1 MRVFEEVEGAGS
13 EITYRC
19 PNCRNC
25 NQCKYD
31 ESTEA
36 ISIKEEIE
44 QSLINSSVTIDPE
57 TRTTSA
63 ILPFITDPSTRLANN
78 KDIAMKVFGQQLR
91 KLNKPSNHSDKE
103 DILTSESKL
112 QSLGYVDY
120 VSNLPEST
128 QQMLSDHQCHHYIPW
143 RAVWKGNSISTP
155 CRIVFDASSTTSSG
169 YSLNDLLAKGRNTLN
184 RLQEVLIRF
193 FIHPI
198 AMHTDIKKMYNTIKL
213 DESHWCYQ
221 RYVWEANLDPSKI
234 PQEKV
239 VKTLIYGVKSSGN
252 QAEYGLRRVAEMS
265 KDEYPEIEEIVK
277 RDIYVDDCLTGE
289 QDRQTAYIR
298 ADQLERV
305 ISRGGFNLKGFVFS
319 GEDPPPTMSE
329 DGEMIH
335 IAGFKW
341 YVKSDMVSLNIG
353 DLNFAKKSRG
363 KKPSNQVNVIPSKL
377 TRRHCAS
384 KVAEMFD
391 LTGKVSPLVAS
402 MKIDLQDLV
411 QRKLDWDDVI
421 PETLRPLWES
431 NFQLIQ
437 EAGNLRFNRAV
448 VPVDAV
454 NLTMETL
461 DFGDASSSMVCVAIY
476 ARFLRTNGE
485 YSCQLIFSRT
495 RAVPKGMSQPRGEL
509 YAALINTHTGEIVK
523 RSLSKWHQSS
533 MKFTD
538 SQIVLYWLDND
549 QKPLKQWVRNRVI
562 ESLRFTTRD
571 QWKYVPTDEM
581 IADIGTRKGAT
592 VEDVNKEST
601 WINGH
606 NWMHQQSKD
615 FPVMTAQE
623 LRLTDQQ
630 VSEVNK
636 EVYVH
641 HVAPIIPEEVG
652 ERYKFSSYLI
662 DPNVKSFSTVVRIM
676 GYVYRYFNNLRSKIR
691 SNGLLIVLNHP
702 ITASDVPQLKEVEVQ
717 LGERY
722 FLKLATQEVIKFVSP
737 KKYEPISILK
747 DNILTYK
754 GRILPNNGVTIAG
767 KFTDAM
773 LDLSQST
780 FCVPVIDR
788 HSPVAYSLVIEA
800 HWLKHDGIEA
810 TLRRLLKKVFIIEG
824 RTLVKTIKRSCERC
838 RYLEKRTVEAI
849 MGPIPSSSLTI
860 APAFYQTQVDL
871 SGPYKSISPT
881 NKRATIKIWL
891 VIYCCCSTSAVH
903 INTMDDYSSP
913 SFIQSFTRFS
923 SRYGFPIKLYC
934 DEGSQLVKSNQDI
947 RMSFT
952 NIQSTLFKDRK
963 VEFETCPVG
972 AHNVNGKVERKIREV
987 NLSIEKIAHNE
998 RLSILQ
1004 WETLGSIIA
1013 NSINDLPL
1021 LVGNITE
1028 TETMDL
1034 LTPNRLIL
1042 GRNNDRSPSGDFV
1055 KTCNPI
1061 RLLETNSKVYDA
1073 WFENWLECHVPKL
1086 MKQTKWFR
1094 HERNLQIG
1102 DVVLFTKVESA
1113 LTKRY
1118 TYGMIKDVVV
1128 GDDGNVRKVTVSY
1141 QNENESVK
1149 RETVRS
1155 VRNLVLIHSV
1165 DDPDLFNELHE
1176 MSECYLGWL

>member
-1 MRVFEEVEGAGS
+1 
-13 EITYRC
+13 
-19 PNCRNC
+19 
-25 NQCKYD
+25 
-31 ESTEA
+31 
-36 ISIKEEIE
+36 
-44 QSLINSSVTIDPE
+44 
-57 TRTTSA
+57 
-63 ILPFITDPSTRLANN
+63 
-78 KDIAMKVFGQQLR
+78 
-91 KLNKPSNHSDKE
+91 
-103 DILTSESKL
+103 
-112 QSLGYVDY
+112 
-120 VSNLPEST
+120 
-128 QQMLSDHQCHHYIPW
+128 
-143 RAVWKGNSISTP
+143 
-155 CRIVFDASSTTSSG
+155 
-169 YSLNDLLAKGRNTLN
+169 
-184 RLQEVLIRF
+184 
-193 FIHPI
+193 
-198 AMHTDIKKMYNTIKL
+198 
-213 DESHWCYQ
+213 
-221 RYVWEANLDPSKI
+221 
-234 PQEKV
+234 
-239 VKTLIYGVKSSGN
+239 
-252 QAEYGLRRVAEMS
+252 
-265 KDEYPEIEEIVK
+265 
-277 RDIYVDDCLTGE
+277 
-289 QDRQTAYIR
+289 
-298 ADQLERV
+298 
-305 ISRGGFNLKGFVFS
+305 
-319 GEDPPPTMSE
+319 
-329 DGEMIH
+329 
-335 IAGFKW
+335 
-341 YVKSDMVSLNIG
+341 
-353 DLNFAKKSRG
+353 
-363 KKPSNQVNVIPSKL
+363 
-377 TRRHCAS
+377 
-384 KVAEMFD
+384 
-391 LTGKVSPLVAS
+391 
-402 MKIDLQDLV
+402 
-411 QRKLDWDDVI
+411 
-421 PETLRPLWES
+421 
-431 NFQLIQ
+431 
-437 EAGNLRFNRAV
+437 
-448 VPVDAV
+448 
-454 NLTMETL
+454 
-461 DFGDASSSMVCVAIY
+461 MVCVAIY

-606 NWMHQQSKD
+606 KLDASTIKGLPSD
-615 FPVMTAQE
+615 DRSRTSSD
-623 LRLTDQQ
+623 RST
-630 VSEVNK
+630 
-636 EVYVH
+636 
-641 HVAPIIPEEVG
+641 APIIPEEVG

-754 GRILPNNGVTIAG
+754 GRILPNNGVTIA
-767 KFTDAM
+767 
-773 LDLSQST
+773 
-780 FCVPVIDR
+780 VIDR

-1073 WFENWLECHVPKL
+1073 WFEKL
-1086 MKQTKWFR
+1086 ARMSRSQAYETNK
-1094 HERNLQIG
+1094 
-1102 DVVLFTKVESA
+1102 VVS
-1113 LTKRY
+1113 
-1118 TYGMIKDVVV
+1118 
-1128 GDDGNVRKVTVSY
+1128 
-1141 QNENESVK
+1141 
-1149 RETVRS
+1149 
-1155 VRNLVLIHSV
+1155 
-1165 DDPDLFNELHE
+1165 P
-1176 MSECYLGWL
+1176 